1 MSKKT
6 KLKLWVCICVAA
18 VIIVLGVLLI
28 CKITE
33 PQENI
38 FFLEY
43 ESEYEKEDTI
53 IYRYNAT
60 NKTVTEV
67 GKVKGELQ
75 DCVINSNETCITGV
89 IYEEVAEIVR
99 YNLLTGEVETLDAA
113 RKIDTLTDNRAG
125 WGNIL
130 IYDGGNK
137 IFVGFEDD
145 IGNEK
150 WLLYNMETDQYE
162 VVESKDV
169 VSNYLTVYDNKLWYI
184 THKGI
189 LYRYDLSSKEKI
201 KIMEHLP
208 TDAVVM
214 PDAGLVAFTKDT
226 QIEKIYLYN
235 ILTQKTLCM
244 IEGGWNTYFGQL
256 SWTNSRWSDNGNEF
270 FYVKSFPGL
279 FHEATIQMMTY
290 DVITH
295 RSRCIYKVKMT
306 NHLFRYVMK
315 R

>member
-1 MSKKT
+1 M
-6 KLKLWVCICVAA
+6 
-18 VIIVLGVLLI
+18 
-28 CKITE
+28 
-33 PQENI
+33 
-38 FFLEY
+38 
-43 ESEYEKEDTI
+43 
-53 IYRYNAT
+53 
-60 NKTVTEV
+60 
-67 GKVKGELQ
+67 
-75 DCVINSNETCITGV
+75 
-89 IYEEVAEIVR
+89 
-99 YNLLTGEVETLDAA
+99 DAA

-235 ILTQKTLCM
+235 ILTQKTLYM